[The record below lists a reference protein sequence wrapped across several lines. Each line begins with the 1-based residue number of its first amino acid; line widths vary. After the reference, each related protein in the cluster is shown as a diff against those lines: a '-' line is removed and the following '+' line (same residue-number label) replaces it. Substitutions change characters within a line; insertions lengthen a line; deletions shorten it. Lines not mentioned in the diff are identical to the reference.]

1 MVVHINSMV
10 LTWVVMQLKALQSKV
25 DVLESGGQK
34 LVQRQQQIATLRKQ
48 LKTRDDTISEQVR
61 NCNHSLSSMI

>member
-61 NCNHSLSSMI
+61 NFNHSLSSMI